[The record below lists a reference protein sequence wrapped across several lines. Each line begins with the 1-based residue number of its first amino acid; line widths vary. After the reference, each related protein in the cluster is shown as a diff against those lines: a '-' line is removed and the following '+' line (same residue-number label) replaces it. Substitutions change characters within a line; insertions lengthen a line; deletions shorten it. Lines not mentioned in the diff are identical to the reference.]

1 MARSYDIAEIMT
13 SDGGLNEQVRR
24 KINMNFRR
32 VVEIATRE
40 KSASDGAMLGSKIQ
54 DIVES
59 YVDSILP
66 DIIQEV
72 EESSFDHIY
81 PVGCVIV
88 THTSSDPRLTHGK
101 WEAITSGKYVLTAG
115 SGYPVGSTG
124 GNNMIEAGNLPTN
137 ANSPSADS
145 GTSESEQEPFMQEYI
160 ALLFYR
166 RIS

>member
-40 KSASDGAMLGSKIQ
+40 KSASDGAILGSKIQ
-54 DIVES
+54 DTVES
-59 YVDSILP
+59 YIESILP
-66 DIIQEV
+66 DIIHEI
-72 EESSFDHIY
+72 EESSFDRMY

-101 WEAITSGKYVLTAG
+101 WEAVTSGKYVLTAG

-124 GNNMIEAGNLPTN
+124 GSNMIEAGNLP
-137 ANSPSADS
+137 NSSNQLDTS
-145 GTSESEQEPFMQEYI
+145 GSEQEPFMPEYI

>member
-24 KINMNFRR
+24 KINLNFRR

-40 KSASDGAMLGSKIQ
+40 KSASDVAMLGSKIQ

-72 EESSFDHIY
+72 EESSFDHMY
-81 PVGCVIV
+81 PV
-88 THTSSDPRLTHGK
+88 
-101 WEAITSGKYVLTAG
+101 
-115 SGYPVGSTG
+115 
-124 GNNMIEAGNLPTN
+124 
-137 ANSPSADS
+137 
-145 GTSESEQEPFMQEYI
+145 
-160 ALLFYR
+160 
-166 RIS
+166 